1 MRLLSCATLLAALA
15 LPAEAQAQTRDN
27 DGARVEA
34 IVTLGWGR
42 LWQWESSQ
50 RFRGGIN
57 VGAALIIRGDSG
69 LAVSLGADRTL
80 GLTAAPMTF
89 SANARYYFRSDERV
103 QPYVIAGLGLLRL
116 SRRGVPLTVGRA
128 RATDVGFGPNL
139 GAGVAITNDSL
150 AIVVPEVQW
159 LEGSW
164 RSPLNMSITR
174 ITGGIGSR
182 FSIR

>member
-15 LPAEAQAQTRDN
+15 LPAEAPAQTSDN

-42 LWQWESSQ
+42 LWQWESNQ
-50 RFRGGIN
+50 RFGGGVNIG
-57 VGAALIIRGDSG
+57 GAVIVRSKAG
-69 LAVSLGADRTL
+69 LAISLGADRTL

-103 QPYVIAGLGLLRL
+103 QPYLIAGLGVLRL
-116 SRRGVPLTVGRA
+116 NRRGIPLTGGRP
-128 RATDVGFGPNL
+128 TKPIDVGFGPNL
-139 GAGVAITNDSL
+139 GAGVAIMNESL
-150 AIVVPEVQW
+150 IVIVPEMQW

-174 ITGGIGSR
+174 VTGGIGSR
-182 FSIR
+182 F